1 MNHTSLCDTSLC
13 DTSLCDTN
21 LFYVLLTCRMPY
33 VTPYAVV
40 CIITWSTFRVNNDK
54 LSQRGLQI
62 TLEE

>member
-1 MNHTSLCDTSLC
+1 
-13 DTSLCDTN
+13 
-21 LFYVLLTCRMPY
+21 MPY